1 MQAKDAQLEIH
12 ILKQLD
18 EIEIIQR
25 AISIKEEENHEKR
38 TAKRQKEEAKV
49 MSLNYNQSS

>member
-25 AISIKEEENHEKR
+25 AISIEEEENHEKR
-38 TAKRQKEEAKV
+38 IAKRQKEEAKV
-49 MSLNYNQSS
+49 MSLNYNQS

>member
-1 MQAKDAQLEIH
+1 LQAKDAQLEIH

-25 AISIKEEENHEKR
+25 AISIEEEENHEKR
-38 TAKRQKEEAKV
+38 IAKRQKEEAKV